1 MKRAYFISG
10 IDTDC
15 GKTYITGLLGYQLQ
29 KAGKKVITS
38 KLIQTGCI
46 GISDDIKEHRRIM
59 EIDILPEDTA
69 GLTCPYVFSF
79 PASPHLSA
87 ELDGKTVD
95 LEEINKASNQLLENY
110 DILLMEGAGGLM
122 VPLNTYYLTLD
133 YIRDQMLPLILVCS
147 SKLGSINQTLMS
159 IEMCK
164 KYSVYIHGIIYNR
177 LPDTHPIIA
186 EDSFQYI
193 QKYLNETMP
202 EVPLIHSDSLGKNI
216 EITNFV
222 DQL

>member
-1 MKRAYFISG
+1 MKKAYFISG

-15 GKTYITGLLGYQLQ
+15 GKTYITGLLAYQLQ

-38 KLIQTGCI
+38 KLVQTGCI

-59 EIDILPEDTA
+59 EIDILPEDTT

-79 PASPHLSA
+79 PASPHLAA
-87 ELDGKTVD
+87 ELDEKTID
-95 LEEINKASNQLLENY
+95 LQLINDSSNKLLENY
-110 DILLMEGAGGLM
+110 DILLLEGAGGLM
-122 VPLNTYYLTLD
+122 VPLRTYYLTID

-147 SKLGSINQTLMS
+147 SKLGSINQALMS

-186 EDSFQYI
+186 EDSFKYL

-202 EVPLIHSDSLGKNI
+202 EVPLIHSDKINI
-216 EITNFV
+216 NQIVCSFV
-222 DQL
+222 SNL

>member
-1 MKRAYFISG
+1 MKKAYFISG

-15 GKTYITGLLGYQLQ
+15 GKTHITGLLGYHLQ

-46 GISDDIKEHRRIM
+46 GISDDIKEHRSIM
-59 EIDILPEDTA
+59 EIDILPEDTN

-79 PASPHLSA
+79 PASPHLA
-87 ELDGKTVD
+87 AKLDGKTVD
-95 LEEINKASNQLLENY
+95 IEQINKASNQLLENY

-122 VPLNTYYLTLD
+122 VPLSTYYLTID

-147 SKLGSINQTLMS
+147 SKLGSINQALMS

-186 EDSFQYI
+186 EDSFKYL

-202 EVPLIHSDSLGKNI
+202 EVSLIHSDEIGKDI
-216 EITNFV
+216 EICNFV
-222 DQL
+222 KLL